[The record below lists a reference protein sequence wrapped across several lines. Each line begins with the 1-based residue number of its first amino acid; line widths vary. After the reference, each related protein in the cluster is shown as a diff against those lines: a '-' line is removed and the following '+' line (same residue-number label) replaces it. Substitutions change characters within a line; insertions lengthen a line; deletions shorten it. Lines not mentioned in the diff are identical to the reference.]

1 MPAEDQTVWAQALVD
16 YVALA
21 QSGAPELHRAWVTD
35 IGSALVRQLSEGDIE
50 LQALR
55 EFIYR
60 TEVTL
65 SLDDVLKAEPLLR
78 VLRGGQ

>member
-1 MPAEDQTVWAQALVD
+1 MPTEDQAVWAQALVD

-21 QSGAPELHRAWVTD
+21 QSGAPESHRPWATD
-35 IGSALVRQLSEGDIE
+35 IGSALLHQLSEGGIE
-50 LQALR
+50 IQALR
-55 EFIYR
+55 EFICR

-65 SLDDVLKAEPLLR
+65 SFDDVLRAEPLLR